1 MTILYGFKLDDQG
14 RMMNRLFDLEKM
26 PPDWYDSPSK
36 VPMPDLDPV
45 QETTAVE
52 TTDHREPYVYK
63 TLPVEGSIEFP
74 PVADSMKRRGRPK
87 GSKNKVT
94 HV

>member
-1 MTILYGFKLDDQG
+1 MTILYGFKLDAQG

-26 PPDWYDSPSK
+26 PPDWYDSPDK

-45 QETTAVE
+45 QETKAME
-52 TTDHREPYVYK
+52 TTDSVAVYEP
-63 TLPVEGSIEFP
+63 E
-74 PVADSMKRRGRPK
+74 KRRGRPK

-94 HV
+94 HG